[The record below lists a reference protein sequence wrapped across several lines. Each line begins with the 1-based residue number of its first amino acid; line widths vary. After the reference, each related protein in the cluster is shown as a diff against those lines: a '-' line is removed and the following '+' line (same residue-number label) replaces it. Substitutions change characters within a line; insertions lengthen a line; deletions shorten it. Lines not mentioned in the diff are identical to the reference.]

1 MPYRSRR
8 DLPASVQAT
17 LKHVPRAQELYR
29 EVFNTAYLKYA
40 ASTMRLQGRNR
51 EETAHAVAWNAV
63 RKYYEVGADGK
74 WHQKPDR
81 RM

>member
-1 MPYRSRR
+1 
-8 DLPASVQAT
+8 
-17 LKHVPRAQELYR
+17 
-29 EVFNTAYLKYA
+29 
-40 ASTMRLQGRNR
+40 MRLQGRNR